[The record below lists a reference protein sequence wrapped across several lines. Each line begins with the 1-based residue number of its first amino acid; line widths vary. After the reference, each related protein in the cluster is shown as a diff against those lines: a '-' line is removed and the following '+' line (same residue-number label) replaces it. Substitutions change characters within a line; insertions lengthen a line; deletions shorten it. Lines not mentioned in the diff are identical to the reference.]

1 MTGPIQLLRNNSK
14 KLRRKLSKHDN
25 NNNNNNNNTYNS
37 YEKDNVSK
45 KSIKSSSSPSFSSID
60 NSDNY
65 QSDYDNTVPILPR
78 LNHNNIT
85 NRHSISNSN
94 SFHQNSERA
103 LNYLYEDEV
112 DDHHLHHNNDFYNQ
126 NTNHNTQKSSFYLT
140 NEFRS
145 VQNLSSYT
153 NYDNIDNNIY
163 DHDNFSKPLFQPL
176 NNNNNNNNN
185 HSSTH
190 RHFTHFINSIKPL
203 KRNNNENLKK
213 SNRKSVDIASI
224 QRNSQLKSKRILS
237 DSSIISTNN
246 SKTKIRPNSLIL
258 NENLIPSYPIHSN
271 MSRSN
276 SSPVLHLT
284 SNNFKNFTNSKSVT
298 SLNNMM
304 DPTILTLNRS
314 NLKSSTIT
322 PININSL
329 NMITSSPASSRHI
342 KFSIDTD
349 KPNNKI
355 KTDQE
360 IKLEIQR
367 ENDSKVKSD
376 MVFAVFFHIISLMVG
391 IFVYIP
397 LTISVKLGIFPL
409 FLIITM
415 FVVWYTGIASISFSL
430 SNNSLVGI

>member
-65 QSDYDNTVPILPR
+65 QSDYDNTVLILPR
-78 LNHNNIT
+78 LNNNNIT
-85 NRHSISNSN
+85 
-94 SFHQNSERA
+94 
-103 LNYLYEDEV
+103 
-112 DDHHLHHNNDFYNQ
+112 HLHHNNDFYNQ

-190 RHFTHFINSIKPL
+190 RHLTHFINSIKPL
-203 KRNNNENLKK
+203 KRNNNENSKK

-237 DSSIISTNN
+237 DSSINSTNN

-258 NENLIPSYPIHSN
+258 NENFIPSYPIHSN

-314 NLKSSTIT
+314 NLKPSTIT

-415 FVVWYTGIASISFSL
+415 FVIWYTRIASISFSL